1 MPRAPMQ
8 RTPMAP
14 AVADAKAA
22 PAATGAAAAAPHIEQ
37 FRRLYAEQA
46 AGRAASLDEEMR
58 AAALAE
64 LLVAGFPLRRDEE
77 WIHTPLRAV
86 AEARYRL
93 GSAAPAFAAPGWGS
107 ELAREL
113 VAGEPVLL
121 LTCNG
126 AVAGPGV
133 VAGVGA
139 GTGNGAAGGPRA
151 GGATSGRGSTG
162 GRGVS
167 SGNAVAAT
175 AIPGVRR
182 AAWDGAPRTA
192 DTFTRPLATVFTR
205 LARVFGDHAVLHC
218 DAAAAGTPL
227 HIVHL
232 VEAGALAGPRVT
244 IRIAPGAR
252 VTLVESCIAVDP
264 AALGGAAADATAPR
278 AAGNHGAAV
287 DPVAAF
293 GAASGTAA
301 ADGKTPGG
309 AAARGATE
317 RGAAP
322 NGATGNGAVPKQAA
336 ADRGAAAGAVAGAA
350 PGGAAADGAAAD
362 GAAAGAAADGA
373 AADGAAADGAAADG
387 AAADGAAADG
397 AAARSASGAV
407 GAARRREPAPSRAA
421 SLSCADTEI
430 RLGAGASLT
439 YVRVQAVGTD
449 AFDFGTTTVVQEQD
463 SELHALSVALGGRIA
478 RHTCNVLAAAPGT
491 NSRLGGA
498 TVAAGGQVLD
508 HHTYLEHAAP
518 GCASRQLYRTV
529 LGRGGHAVFSGRILV
544 RPLAQQTDAFQLN
557 QNLLLG
563 DARVDTKPQLEIGA
577 DDVRCTHGATTGRL
591 NDDQLF
597 YLQARAIPRA
607 QAVRMLARGF
617 VDEVVGELRDAA
629 LRPRL
634 LKLLHRRLDR
644 LEGSVV
650 Q

>member
-1 MPRAPMQ
+1 MPRALMPRAPMQ
-8 RTPMAP
+8 RTPTAA
-14 AVADAKAA
+14 AVAEAKAA
-22 PAATGAAAAAPHIEQ
+22 PAATGAAAAAPHMEQ
-37 FRRLYAEQA
+37 FRRLYAERA
-46 AGRAASLDEEMR
+46 AGRAASLDEEIR

-64 LLVAGFPLRRDEE
+64 LLLDGFPLRRDEE

-93 GSAAPAFAAPGWGS
+93 GSAAPAFAAPGWGG

-133 VAGVGA
+133 AAGVGA

-167 SGNAVAAT
+167 SGRAAAAT

-182 AAWDGAPRTA
+182 AAWDAAPRTA

-218 DAAAAGTPL
+218 DAAAAGAPL

-232 VEAGALAGPRVT
+232 VEAGALAAPRVT

-264 AALGGAAADATAPR
+264 AALGGPAADATAP
-278 AAGNHGAAV
+278 

-301 ADGKTPGG
+301 ADGKTAG
-309 AAARGATE
+309 AAGSRKATE

-336 ADRGAAAGAVAGAA
+336 ADRGAAPGAA
-350 PGGAAADGAAAD
+350 PGGGAADGVAADGA
-362 GAAAGAAADGA
+362 G
-373 AADGAAADGAAADG
+373 
-387 AAADGAAADG
+387 
-397 AAARSASGAV
+397 ARSASGAV

-430 RLGAGASLT
+430 RLGAGAVLT

-449 AFDFGTTTVVQEQD
+449 AFDFGSTTVIQEQD

-498 TVAAGGQVLD
+498 TVAAGGQVVD

-529 LGRGGHAVFSGRILV
+529 LGRGGHAVFAGRILV
-544 RPLAQQTDAFQLN
+544 RPVAQQTDAFQLN
-557 QNLLLG
+557 QNLLLD

-607 QAVRMLARGF
+607 QGVRMLARGF
-617 VDEVVGELRDAA
+617 VDEVVGELPDAA

-634 LKLLHRRLDR
+634 LKLLHRRLER

-650 Q
+650 R

>member
-1 MPRAPMQ
+1 MQRAPMPRAPMQ
-8 RTPMAP
+8 RTPTAA
-14 AVADAKAA
+14 AVAEAKAA
-22 PAATGAAAAAPHIEQ
+22 PAATGAAAAAPHMEQ
-37 FRRLYAEQA
+37 FCRLYAERA

-64 LLVAGFPLRRDEE
+64 LLADGFPLRRDEE

-93 GSAAPAFAAPGWGS
+93 GSAAPAFAAPGWGG

-126 AVAGPGV
+126 EIAGPGV
-133 VAGVGA
+133 VADVGA

-167 SGNAVAAT
+167 SGSAGAAT

-192 DTFTRPLATVFTR
+192 HTFTRPLATVFTR

-218 DAAAAGTPL
+218 DAAAAGAPL

-232 VEAGALAGPRVT
+232 VEAGALAAPRVT

-264 AALGGAAADATAPR
+264 AALDGAAADATAP
-278 AAGNHGAAV
+278 

-301 ADGKTPGG
+301 ADGKTAG
-309 AAARGATE
+309 AAAAREATE

-322 NGATGNGAVPKQAA
+322 NGATGNGAVAKQAA

-350 PGGAAADGAAAD
+350 PDGAAAD
-362 GAAAGAAADGA
+362 GV
-373 AADGAAADGAAADG
+373 
-387 AAADGAAADG
+387 AADG

-407 GAARRREPAPSRAA
+407 GAGRRREPAPSGAA

-430 RLGAGASLT
+430 RLGAGAVLT
-439 YVRVQAVGTD
+439 YVRVQAVGAD
-449 AFDFGTTTVVQEQD
+449 AFDFGTTTVVQERD

-498 TVAAGGQVLD
+498 TVAAGGQVVD

-529 LGRGGHAVFSGRILV
+529 LGRGGHAVFAGRILV
-544 RPLAQQTDAFQLN
+544 RPVAQQTDAFQLN
-557 QNLLLG
+557 QNLLLD

-607 QAVRMLARGF
+607 QGVRMLARGF
-617 VDEVVGELRDAA
+617 VDEVVGELPDAA

-634 LKLLHRRLDR
+634 LKLLHRRLER

-650 Q
+650 R

>member
-1 MPRAPMQ
+1 MQRALMPRAPMQ
-8 RTPMAP
+8 RTPTAA
-14 AVADAKAA
+14 AVAEAKAA
-22 PAATGAAAAAPHIEQ
+22 PAATGAAAAAPHMEQ
-37 FRRLYAEQA
+37 FCRLYAERA

-64 LLVAGFPLRRDEE
+64 LLVDGFPLRRDEE

-93 GSAAPAFAAPGWGS
+93 GSAAPAFAAPGWGG

-133 VAGVGA
+133 AAGVGA

-151 GGATSGRGSTG
+151 GG
-162 GRGVS
+162 RGVS
-167 SGNAVAAT
+167 SGSAGAAT

-192 DTFTRPLATVFTR
+192 HTFTRPLATVFTR

-218 DAAAAGTPL
+218 DAAAAGAPL

-232 VEAGALAGPRVT
+232 VEAGALAAPRVT

-264 AALGGAAADATAPR
+264 AALDGPVADATAPR

-293 GAASGTAA
+293 GAASGTAT
-301 ADGKTPGG
+301 ADGKTAG
-309 AAARGATE
+309 AAGSRNATE

-336 ADRGAAAGAVAGAA
+336 ADRGAAPGAVPGAA
-350 PGGAAADGAAAD
+350 PGGG
-362 GAAAGAAADGA
+362 G
-373 AADGAAADGAAADG
+373 
-387 AAADGAAADG
+387 ADGAAADG

-407 GAARRREPAPSRAA
+407 GAGRRREPAPSGAA

-430 RLGAGASLT
+430 RLGAGAVLT
-439 YVRVQAVGTD
+439 YVRVQAVGMD

-498 TVAAGGQVLD
+498 TVAAGGQVVD

-529 LGRGGHAVFSGRILV
+529 LGRGGHAVFAGRILV
-544 RPLAQQTDAFQLN
+544 RPVAQQTDAFQLN
-557 QNLLLG
+557 QNLLLD

-607 QAVRMLARGF
+607 QGVRMLARGF
-617 VDEVVGELRDAA
+617 VDEVVGELPDAA

-634 LKLLHRRLDR
+634 LKLLHRRLER

-650 Q
+650 R

>member
-1 MPRAPMQ
+1 MQRALMPRAPMQ
-8 RTPMAP
+8 RTPTAA
-14 AVADAKAA
+14 AVAEAKAA
-22 PAATGAAAAAPHIEQ
+22 PAAAGAAAAAPHMEQ
-37 FRRLYAEQA
+37 FRRLYAERA

-64 LLVAGFPLRRDEE
+64 LLVDGFPLRRDEE

-93 GSAAPAFAAPGWGS
+93 GSAAPAFAALGWGG

-133 VAGVGA
+133 AADVSA

-162 GRGVS
+162 GRGVG
-167 SGNAVAAT
+167 SGHAGAAT
-175 AIPGVRR
+175 AIAGVRR

-192 DTFTRPLATVFTR
+192 HTFTRPLATVFTR

-218 DAAAAGTPL
+218 DAAAAGAPL

-232 VEAGALAGPRVT
+232 VEAGALAAPRVT

-264 AALGGAAADATAPR
+264 AALDGAAADATAP
-278 AAGNHGAAV
+278 

-293 GAASGTAA
+293 GAAAGTAT
-301 ADGKTPGG
+301 ADGKTAG
-309 AAARGATE
+309 AAGSRNATE

-336 ADRGAAAGAVAGAA
+336 ADRGAAAGAA
-350 PGGAAADGAAAD
+350 PDGAAADGAAAD
-362 GAAAGAAADGA
+362 GAAADGA

-397 AAARSASGAV
+397 AAARSASGAF
-407 GAARRREPAPSRAA
+407 GAARRREPAASRAA

-439 YVRVQAVGTD
+439 YVRVQAVGAD

-478 RHTCNVLAAAPGT
+478 RHTCNILAAAPGT

-498 TVAAGGQVLD
+498 TVAAGGQVVD

-529 LGRGGHAVFSGRILV
+529 LGRGGHAVFAGRILV
-544 RPLAQQTDAFQLN
+544 RPVAQQTDAFQLN
-557 QNLLLG
+557 QNLLLD

-607 QAVRMLARGF
+607 QGVRMLARGF
-617 VDEVVGELRDAA
+617 VDEVVGELPDAA

-650 Q
+650 R